1 MNSTWKRRIEQ
12 VRRRWWVV
20 AAVTVLALAG
30 ATMSALTTPTTY
42 VGKSTLVLSGRTPE
56 QDAVMMV
63 GYLTIFREPATIPR
77 LRAGTSIPADVTF
90 DAQTVASSPILTIE
104 ATASDPGTAQSAATA
119 IGVAFSDDI
128 NAVQKEGIQD
138 NVTDL
143 ERQLG
148 QIPRVDPNGATN
160 PYYASLQERIDAA
173 RANLAD
179 QLTALQPEAG
189 VTEVAPNIMSA
200 LGRAAIGGLVLGV
213 LAALG
218 LAAVSSRVT
227 SEDDLREKT
236 GIEPLVE
243 LPGPRSG
250 ESAGVRRDR
259 LRTLTNLI
267 SLEDLPK
274 PTVIAL
280 TAGHGTW
287 GSRNIAAELA
297 ELSAR
302 RHERAVLVY
311 ADNEPAQSRGEAGF
325 NEALADPSRIPD
337 LLRDGDIPSLKVL
350 AVGAHLA
357 DRYPLATRERILA
370 VLDELR
376 SHGDIVLVA
385 APAISDGSDAS
396 LLCAAADAAI
406 LVVAAGSRAGDISA
420 AAEALERA
428 HAAVLGA
435 VLIDATQT
443 STHSEAVDRSDV
455 IESGQRPAHDHRSPV
470 HTADTRPH
478 SWSVPE
484 QDHA

>member
-1 MNSTWKRRIEQ
+1 
-12 VRRRWWVV
+12 
-20 AAVTVLALAG
+20 
-30 ATMSALTTPTTY
+30 
-42 VGKSTLVLSGRTPE
+42 
-56 QDAVMMV
+56 
-63 GYLTIFREPATIPR
+63 
-77 LRAGTSIPADVTF
+77 
-90 DAQTVASSPILTIE
+90 
-104 ATASDPGTAQSAATA
+104 
-119 IGVAFSDDI
+119 
-128 NAVQKEGIQD
+128 
-138 NVTDL
+138 
-143 ERQLG
+143 
-148 QIPRVDPNGATN
+148 
-160 PYYASLQERIDAA
+160 
-173 RANLAD
+173 
-179 QLTALQPEAG
+179 
-189 VTEVAPNIMSA
+189 
-200 LGRAAIGGLVLGV
+200 
-213 LAALG
+213 
-218 LAAVSSRVT
+218 
-227 SEDDLREKT
+227 
-236 GIEPLVE
+236 
-243 LPGPRSG
+243 
-250 ESAGVRRDR
+250 

-376 SHGDIVLVA
+376 SHGDIVFVA

-455 IESGQRPAHDHRSPV
+455 IESGLRPAHDHRSPV